1 MEEEKK
7 ISKNKTANRILFN
20 TILVYAQ
27 KFSTAALALVT
38 TPLLLRV
45 LGVEDYGVYTLTIGF
60 VGMLTFFT
68 WSLSASTQRYIAVTL
83 GEKNYDKLAH
93 ILSSSFLIH
102 FVYGILIMAVIQ
114 VINYYYVNDF
124 LDIPLNRK
132 DSIHYILTFV
142 AGISFFNII
151 AIPFI
156 GSLRATEDFKTIA
169 IVGVS
174 ESLLKLVMA
183 FMLLLLQGDKL
194 ILFSGLM
201 FLVSI
206 ISFLAYFYRVMKV
219 KNSIY
224 TKFKKPELL
233 LIKEMLSFISWSIL
247 GAVAVMSRN
256 QGVTVLLNIFFGVIA
271 NAAYGISQQINN
283 ALNILAQG
291 VTASMS
297 PVLMKAAGEKN
308 YEKMFYMMRSMAKL
322 SFFSISIFSIPAFF
336 EMDYL
341 LQLWLKVVPEGSAM
355 YGRLIIVLVLV
366 VLLSSGMQNVF
377 VAIGKVKTYNIYV
390 SLFLI
395 LNLPI
400 SYVLF
405 KNGFASYTII
415 IIGIILEL
423 ITLNVRLVLLKK
435 YLNYKIG
442 TYFKEI
448 VQITLPTLIVSIILF
463 LLMYLEMPSFLHLII
478 SFVLSLILSPIL
490 IYKFSL
496 DSFQKQ
502 YVLSMISKFKLK
514 KQE

>member
-1 MEEEKK
+1 MEGTPTS
-7 ISKNKTANRILFN
+7 SKNKAANRILFN
-20 TILVYAQ
+20 TIIVYAQ

-68 WSLSASTQRYIAVTL
+68 WSLSAATQRYIAVTL
-83 GEKNYDKLAH
+83 GEKNFDKLSH

-114 VINYYYVNDF
+114 GINFYYVNDF
-124 LDIPLNRK
+124 LTIPLYRK

-169 IVGVS
+169 VIGVS
-174 ESLLKLVMA
+174 ESTLKLVMA
-183 FMLLLLQGDKL
+183 FLLLVLPGDKL

-206 ISFLAYFYRVMKV
+206 FSFGAYFFRVMKV

-224 TKFKKPELL
+224 TKFKRPEWQ
-233 LIKEMLSFISWSIL
+233 LIKEMLSFISWSLI
-247 GAVAVMSRN
+247 GAIAVMSRN

-308 YEKMFYMMRSMAKL
+308 YEKMLYMMRTMAKL
-322 SFFSISIFSIPAFF
+322 SFFSISIFSIPALF
-336 EMDYL
+336 EMSYIL
-341 LQLWLKVVPEGSAM
+341 ELWLKVVPEGSAM
-355 YGRLIIVLVLV
+355 YGRLIIILVLV
-366 VLLSSGMQNVF
+366 ILLSSGMQNVF
-377 VAIGKVKTYNIYV
+377 IAIGRVKTYNIYV

-405 KNGFASYTII
+405 KYGFASYTII
-415 IIGIILEL
+415 IVGIVLEL
-423 ITLNVRLVLLKK
+423 ITLNVRLILLKK
-435 YLNYKIG
+435 YLDYKIS
-442 TYFKEI
+442 TYFTEI
-448 VQITLPTLIVSIILF
+448 AQITLPTFLVSGILF
-463 LLMYLEMPSFLHLII
+463 LLMYVELPSFLHLVI
-478 SFVLSLILSPIL
+478 SFAISILLSPIL

-502 YVLSMISKFKLK
+502 YVLNMISKFRPKR
-514 KQE
+514 

>member
-1 MEEEKK
+1 MEEGKK

-45 LGVEDYGVYTLTIGF
+45 LGVEDYGVYTLTLGF

-83 GEKNYDKLAH
+83 GEKNFDKLSH
-93 ILSSSFLIH
+93 VLSSSLLIH
-102 FVYGILIMAVIQ
+102 LVYGLLIMALIQ
-114 VINYYYVNDF
+114 VINFYYVNDF
-124 LDIPLNRK
+124 LEIPVNRK

-169 IVGVS
+169 LVGVS

-206 ISFLAYFYRVMKV
+206 LSFLAYFYRVMKV
-219 KNSIY
+219 KNSLY
-224 TKFKKPELL
+224 TKFKKPEMV

-247 GAVAVMSRN
+247 GAIAVMSRN
-256 QGVTVLLNIFFGVIA
+256 QGVTVLLNVFFGVIA

-297 PVLMKAAGEKN
+297 PVLMKAAGEQN
-308 YEKMFYMMRSMAKL
+308 YEKMLYMMRTMAKF

-336 EMDYL
+336 QMDYL
-341 LQLWLKVVPEGSAM
+341 LELWLKVVPDGSVM
-355 YGRLIIVLVLV
+355 YGRLIIISVLVI
-366 VLLSSGMQNVF
+366 LLSSGMQNVF

-400 SYVLF
+400 SYILF
-405 KNGFASYTII
+405 KFGFASYTII
-415 IIGIILEL
+415 IVGIVLEL
-423 ITLNVRLVLLKK
+423 ITLNIRLILLNK
-435 YLNYKIG
+435 YLDYKIS

-448 VQITLPTLIVSIILF
+448 AQITLPTIIVSILLVI
-463 LLMYLEMPSFLHLII
+463 LMYIEVPKFLNLILSFI
-478 SFVLSLILSPIL
+478 LSLLVSPIL
-490 IYKFSL
+490 IYRFSL
-496 DSFQKQ
+496 DDFQRQ
-502 YVLSMISKFKLK
+502 YAMNMISKFRFK
-514 KQE
+514 K

>member
-1 MEEEKK
+1 MEARPTS
-7 ISKNKTANRILFN
+7 SKNKTANRILFN
-20 TILVYAQ
+20 TIIVYVQ

-68 WSLSASTQRYIAVTL
+68 WSLSTATQRYIAVTL
-83 GEKNYDKLAH
+83 GEKNFDKLSH

-102 FVYGILIMAVIQ
+102 FVYGLLIMAVIQ

-124 LDIPLNRK
+124 LTIPLHRK

-151 AIPFI
+151 AIPFM
-156 GSLRATEDFKTIA
+156 GSLRATEDFKTLA
-169 IVGVS
+169 VLGVS
-174 ESLLKLVMA
+174 ESTIKLVMA
-183 FMLLLLQGDKL
+183 FLLLVLPGDKL

-206 ISFLAYFYRVMKV
+206 FSFVAYFFRVVKV

-224 TKFKKPELL
+224 TKFRYPDLQ
-233 LIKEMLSFISWSIL
+233 LIKEMLSFVSWSLL
-247 GAVAVMSRN
+247 GAIAIMSRN

-283 ALNILAQG
+283 ALNILSLG
-291 VTASMS
+291 VTSSMS
-297 PVLMKAAGEKN
+297 PILMKAAGEKN
-308 YEKMFYMMRSMAKL
+308 YEKMLYMMRTMAKL
-322 SFFSISIFSIPAFF
+322 SFFSISIFSIPAMF
-336 EMDYL
+336 EMPYIL
-341 LQLWLKVVPEGSAM
+341 ELWLKVVPEGSAM
-355 YGRLIIVLVLV
+355 YGRLIIILVLV

-400 SYVLF
+400 SYILF

-415 IIGIILEL
+415 IVSIVLEL
-423 ITLNVRLVLLKK
+423 ITLNVRLFLLKK
-435 YLNYKIG
+435 YLNYKIS
-442 TYFKEI
+442 TFF
-448 VQITLPTLIVSIILF
+448 SDDSDA
-463 LLMYLEMPSFLHLII
+463 MPYS
-478 SFVLSLILSPIL
+478 VLSKEVVLDAISNDFKRFMSMAAFLAICA
-490 IYKFSL
+490 IHVNKVAL
-496 DSFQKQ
+496 DS
-502 YVLSMISKFKLK
+502 L
-514 KQE
+514 

>member
-247 GAVAVMSRN
+247 GAIAVMSRN

-308 YEKMFYMMRSMAKL
+308 YDKMLYMMRTMAKF

-336 EMDYL
+336 QMDYL
-341 LQLWLKVVPEGSAM
+341 LELWLKVVPEGSVI
-355 YGRLIIVLVLV
+355 YGRLIIISVLVI
-366 VLLSSGMQNVF
+366 LLSSGMQNVF

-400 SYVLF
+400 SYILF
-405 KNGFASYTII
+405 KFGFASYTII
-415 IIGIILEL
+415 IVGIVLEL
-423 ITLNVRLVLLKK
+423 ITLNIRLILLNK
-435 YLNYKIG
+435 YLDYKIS

-448 VQITLPTLIVSIILF
+448 AQITLPTLIVSILLVMLMHIDIPNFLNLIL
-463 LLMYLEMPSFLHLII
+463 SFI
-478 SFVLSLILSPIL
+478 LSLLISPIL
-490 IYKFSL
+490 IYRFSL
-496 DSFQKQ
+496 DNSQRQ
-502 YVLSMISKFKLK
+502 YAMNMISKFKFK
-514 KQE
+514 K

>member
-247 GAVAVMSRN
+247 GAIAVMSRN

-308 YEKMFYMMRSMAKL
+308 YDKMFYMMRTMAKL

-341 LQLWLKVVPEGSAM
+341 LELWLKVVPEGSPM
-355 YGRLIIVLVLV
+355 YGRLIIILVLV

-415 IIGIILEL
+415 IVGIILEL
-423 ITLNVRLVLLKK
+423 ITLNVRLILLKK
-435 YLNYKIG
+435 YLDYKISS
-442 TYFKEI
+442 YLKEI
-448 VQITLPTLIVSIILF
+448 VQITFPTFIVSVILF
-463 LLMYLEMPSFLHLII
+463 LVMYVEMPKFLHLII
-478 SFVLSLILSPIL
+478 SFAISLLISPIL

-502 YVLSMISKFKLK
+502 YVSNIISKFKLK
-514 KQE
+514 R

>member
-102 FVYGILIMAVIQ
+102 FIYGILILVVIQ
-114 VINYYYVNDF
+114 LINFYYVNEF
-124 LDIPLNRK
+124 LDIPDNRK
-132 DSIHYILTFV
+132 DSIHYILSFV

-169 IVGVS
+169 IIGVS
-174 ESLLKLVMA
+174 ESLLKLIIA
-183 FMLLLLQGDKL
+183 FLLVILSGDKL

-206 ISFLAYFYRVMKV
+206 FSFSAYFFRVMKV

-224 TKFKKPELL
+224 TAFKKPEIV

-308 YEKMFYMMRSMAKL
+308 YEKMLYMMRTMAKF

-336 EMDYL
+336 QMNYL
-341 LQLWLKVVPEGSAM
+341 LELWLKVVPEGSVI
-355 YGRLIIVLVLV
+355 YGRLIIISVLVI
-366 VLLSSGMQNVF
+366 LLSSGMQNVF

-400 SYVLF
+400 SYILF
-405 KNGFASYTII
+405 KFGFASYTII
-415 IIGIILEL
+415 IVGIVLEL
-423 ITLNVRLVLLKK
+423 ITLNIRLILLNK
-435 YLNYKIG
+435 YLDYKIS

-448 VQITLPTLIVSIILF
+448 AQITLPTLIVSIL
-463 LLMYLEMPSFLHLII
+463 LVMLMYFNIPNFLNLILSFI
-478 SFVLSLILSPIL
+478 LSLLISPIL

-496 DSFQKQ
+496 DNFQRQ
-502 YVLSMISKFKLK
+502 YAMNMISKFKFK
-514 KQE
+514 K